1 MGGSTRLLAGS
12 CWLSKHTGRI
22 LLCALPVPRQLW
34 LCRLPTA
41 LPMQCPCCSKGV
53 RAHVPEA
60 PSTHQFLRRG
70 KEKKSY
76 PAPWGS
82 EQKVVEGSQTA
93 RASPA
98 APFLLTPFPVGSM
111 HYCFL
116 LSHLQHPDRKKDFS
130 PCFADCRGHRLLPG
144 GWSCAGKGHP
154 IQARGSALPLC
165 QGQGGVVGVVPPQPP
180 AAPSSMPEQ
189 LHQHFQ
195 NSPLLKNKE
204 PHGCPGCWNHQQG
217 QGRPG
222 PMSPVDLSQ
231 NYSGQLS
238 TNTRA
243 NSSTFPVLSLFAP
256 NSSGSFWHAA
266 HLQRHHLMSLFAF
279 HC

>member
-1 MGGSTRLLAGS
+1 MS
-12 CWLSKHTGRI
+12 
-22 LLCALPVPRQLW
+22 
-34 LCRLPTA
+34 

-53 RAHVPEA
+53 RAHVLEA
-60 PSTHQFLRRG
+60 PSFSSTHEFLQRG

-76 PAPWGS
+76 PAPWDRQ
-82 EQKVVEGSQTA
+82 QKAMERSQTA
-93 RASPA
+93 RASSA
-98 APFLLTPFPVGSM
+98 APFLLTPFPVGSI

-130 PCFADCRGHRLLPG
+130 PCFADCRGHSLLPG

-154 IQARGSALPLC
+154 MQARGSALPVC

-180 AAPSSMPEQ
+180 AAPPSTPEQ

-195 NSPLLKNKE
+195 NSPPLKSKE
-204 PHGCPGCWNHQQG
+204 PHGHPESWNCQQE
-217 QGRPG
+217 QGKPG

-238 TNTRA
+238 TNTRGY
-243 NSSTFPVLSLFAP
+243 SSTFSVLSLFAP

-266 HLQRHHLMSLFAF
+266 HPQRHHLMSISAF
-279 HC
+279 RC